1 MSGDGIYRAVGIAV
15 VVVVV
20 IIAGALIWVLGQNRT
35 ASVDRPERPSLS
47 QLDDTPRGLDPEN
60 PSGRFADTPA
70 QTGQAVSAPE
80 QDGPRWIT
88 RDEPSAQPSSGGAIF
103 ADQAPAAPSQAG
115 SDKGEGFDLDTPRER
130 LEYFCYERL
139 RETRD
144 HCTCLYL
151 NAQYWFER
159 DELDFFSR
167 FDDAASPAT
176 SLRASGFD
184 LADLPQLSGK
194 ILLFERRLPEA
205 CGFSLAR

>member
-1 MSGDGIYRAVGIAV
+1 MSGDVIYRAVGIAV

-20 IIAGALIWVLGQNRT
+20 IIAGGLILVLGQNRAT
-35 ASVDRPERPSLS
+35 HNDRPQRPSLS

-70 QTGQAVSAPE
+70 QTGQTLSTPE

-88 RDEPSAQPSSGGAIF
+88 RDEPAASPSSGAAIF
-103 ADQAPAAPSQAG
+103 EDQASNESAQA
-115 SDKGEGFDLDTPRER
+115 SDDKREDFSLQTPRER
-130 LEYFCYERL
+130 LDYFCYERL

-176 SLRASGFD
+176 SLRASGFSLD
-184 LADLPQLSGK
+184 DLPALSGK